1 MQLQRRNFLK
11 LGGLSVA
18 AYGILPVLLSSCKS
32 KPLISLEKMTDG
44 VEPLQKED
52 YEKRLA
58 RAQALL
64 EENNIDGLLITGG
77 TNMEYFLNMSW
88 WRSERMFGAIINRK
102 GDPVWICPAFEL
114 ERAEEGIQFGN
125 DIRTWEEHES
135 PYTLIIDAMNTIVPK
150 GGVLGIGPTV
160 RNFFVEG
167 IRKELSGTGVE
178 LIDGSVITEGCR
190 GIKDEKELAFM
201 DLANRIT
208 KIAYREAFQHAAE
221 GMTSQEM
228 ASLIREAHQ
237 QMGTSGGGYPLFG
250 PNSAFPHGTREKRD
264 LHQGDGILV
273 DGGCSV
279 EGYRSDVTRTIFF
292 GTPSDK
298 QKKVFDIILKAQ
310 QEAQKA
316 VRPGVTC
323 ETIDHAARK
332 VIEDAGFGP
341 DYKYF
346 THRLGHGIGME
357 GHEFPYLVRGND
369 LKLQPGMT
377 FSNEPGIYI
386 YGEFGV
392 RIEDCFAVT
401 EDGSTV
407 LGGMSVENIDNPF
420 GQS

>member
-11 LGGLSVA
+11 IGGLSFA
-18 AYGILPVLLSSCKS
+18 AYGLVPAFLTSCNS
-32 KPLISLEKMTDG
+32 DELISLENMTEG
-44 VEPLQKED
+44 VEPLAKED

-58 RAQALL
+58 MAKALM
-64 EENNIDGLLITGG
+64 EEKNFDGLLITGG
-77 TNMEYFLNMSW
+77 TNMQYFLNMSW
-88 WRSERMFGAIINRK
+88 WRSERMFGAIINRS
-102 GDPVWICPAFEL
+102 GDPIWICPAFEL
-114 ERAEEGIQFGN
+114 ERAEEVVQFGK

-135 PYTLIIDAMNTIVPK
+135 PYALIIDAMKSISPT
-150 GGVLGIGPTV
+150 GGILGIGPTV
-160 RNFFVEG
+160 RNFLVEG
-167 IRKELSGTGVE
+167 IRRELPGTGVE
-178 LIDGSVITEGCR
+178 LTDGSLITEGCR
-190 GIKDEKELAFM
+190 GIKDEKELAYM
-201 DLANRIT
+201 DLANKIT
-208 KIAYREAFQHAAE
+208 KMAYRESFKHVHE
-221 GMTSQEM
+221 GMTSREL
-228 ASLIREAHQ
+228 ASLISKAHE

-250 PNSAFPHGTREKRD
+250 PGSAFPHGTRERHD
-264 LHQGDGILV
+264 LAEGDPILV

-298 QKKVFDIILKAQ
+298 MRKVFDLVLKAQ
-310 QEAQKA
+310 QKAQKA

-341 DYKYF
+341 GYEYF

-357 GHEFPYLVRGND
+357 GHEYPYLVKGNT
-369 LKLQPGMT
+369 LELQPGMT

-401 EDGSTV
+401 EEGSIV
-407 LGGMSVENIDNPF
+407 LGGMSVEDVERPF
-420 GQS
+420 GP

>member
-1 MQLQRRNFLK
+1 MQIQRRHFIK
-11 LGGLSVA
+11 LGGLSAV
-18 AYGILPVLLSSCKS
+18 GWGTLPAILSSCKL
-32 KPLISLEKMTDG
+32 KPLMSLENMTEG
-44 VEPLQKED
+44 IEPLQKED

-64 EENNIDGLLITGG
+64 EQYSIDGLLITGG
-77 TNMEYFLNMSW
+77 TNMQYFLNMSW
-88 WRSERMFGAIINRK
+88 WQSERMFGAIINRT
-102 GDPVWICPAFEL
+102 GDPIWICPAFEL
-114 ERAEEGIQFGN
+114 ERAEEIIQFGN

-135 PYTLIIDAMNTIVPK
+135 PYTLITDAMNSLTPR
-150 GGVLGIGPTV
+150 GGVLGIGPAV

-167 IRKELSGTGVE
+167 IRRELPGTGLE
-178 LIDGSVITEGCR
+178 LVDGAVITEGCR
-190 GIKDEKELAFM
+190 GIKDEKELVYM

-208 KIAYREAFQHAAE
+208 KKAYREAFQHARE
-221 GMTSQEM
+221 GMASQEM

-250 PNSAFPHGTREKRD
+250 PGSAFPHGTRERHD
-264 LHQGDGILV
+264 LAPGDTILV

-298 QKKVFDIILKAQ
+298 QKRVFETVLKAQ

-316 VRPGVTC
+316 VRPGVPC
-323 ETIDHAARK
+323 ETIDNTARK
-332 VIEDAGFGP
+332 FIEEAGFGP
-341 DYKYF
+341 GYKYF

-357 GHEFPYLVRGND
+357 GHEYPYLVKGNT
-369 LKLQPGMT
+369 LELQPGMT

-392 RIEDCFAVT
+392 RIEDCFVVT
-401 EDGSTV
+401 ADGSRV
-407 LGGMSVENIDNPF
+407 LGEMSVEDIEQPF
-420 GQS
+420 GL